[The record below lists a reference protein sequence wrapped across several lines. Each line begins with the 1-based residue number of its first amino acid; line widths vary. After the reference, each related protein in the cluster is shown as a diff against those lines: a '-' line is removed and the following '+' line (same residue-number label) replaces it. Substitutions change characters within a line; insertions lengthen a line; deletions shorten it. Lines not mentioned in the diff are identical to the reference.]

1 MRRGLLIAAVVFVS
15 AAPAASAPP
24 TISIQ
29 SNARVVEGWQSFEV
43 SGAIAGAQSGE
54 PVNVEA
60 YACDGYGI
68 WQSAVKTEAGSN
80 GTWVAQAGVIVNSKL
95 RARWRGG
102 VSNTI
107 SVQVHP
113 HTLLQHAG
121 PHRYGVSVNANTF
134 FDGKRGVL
142 ERLAGTKWVKVR
154 SFTLHAGRSYGV
166 VWSTARF
173 PATVKTGRLL
183 RAVLPKSQVG
193 RCYLAGFSNT
203 LKT

>member
-1 MRRGLLIAAVVFVS
+1 MRRAFVAGVLGLAFATPV
-15 AAPAASAPP
+15 ASAPP

-29 SNARVVEGWQSFEV
+29 SNARIVEGWQSFEV
-43 SGAIAGAQSGE
+43 YGSAAGAQGGE
-54 PVNVEA
+54 SVNVEA

-68 WQSAVKTEAGSN
+68 WESGAKTEIGSN
-80 GTWVAQAGVIVNSKL
+80 GTWVAQAGAIVNSKL

-107 SVQVHP
+107 SIQVHP
-113 HTLLQHAG
+113 HVLLQHAG
-121 PHRYGVSVNANTF
+121 PGRYGVSVNANTF
-134 FDGKRGVL
+134 FEGKHGVL
-142 ERLAGTKWVKVR
+142 ERQAGANWAKVR
-154 SFTLHAGRSYGV
+154 SFTLHGRHSVGV

-173 PATVKTGRLL
+173 GAKAKAGTTL

-203 LKT
+203 VKA